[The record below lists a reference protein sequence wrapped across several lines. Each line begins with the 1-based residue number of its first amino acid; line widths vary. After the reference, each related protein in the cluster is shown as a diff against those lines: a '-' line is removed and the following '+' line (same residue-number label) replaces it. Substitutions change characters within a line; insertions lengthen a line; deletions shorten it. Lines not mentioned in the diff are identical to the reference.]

1 MSKFGNN
8 LRVDTKSV
16 TNVWQGSKTNI
27 TKRSSQII
35 ESKVTKKIS
44 ETFDK
49 DLNL

>member
-16 TNVWQGSKTNI
+16 INILNVSKTNI

-35 ESKVTKKIS
+35 ESKVSKKIL
-44 ETFDK
+44 ETFD
-49 DLNL
+49 LTN